1 MHVGISLCSPQAFV
15 SRLVS
20 INNMHTSSSFSD
32 DDDTYF
38 QIDLGYVDE
47 IRGLA
52 TQGHE
57 AKYWFVRTFTL
68 SFSLDGI
75 TWFNYSE
82 NGLGTKVV
90 GMM

>member
-1 MHVGISLCSPQAFV
+1 
-15 SRLVS
+15 
-20 INNMHTSSSFSD
+20 MHTSSSFSD
-32 DDDTYF
+32 DDDPYF

-75 TWFNYSE
+75 TWFNYTE

-90 GMM
+90 CDLNDSAIPTCVLNTSLQRPLWE